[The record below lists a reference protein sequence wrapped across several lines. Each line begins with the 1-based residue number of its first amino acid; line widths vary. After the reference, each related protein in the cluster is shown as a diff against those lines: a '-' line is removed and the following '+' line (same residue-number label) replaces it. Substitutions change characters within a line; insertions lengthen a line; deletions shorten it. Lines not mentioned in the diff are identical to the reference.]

1 MSHSQSVRSQLVPM
15 LATIAAALAMA
26 LFAAS
31 GSARAEEPKGYG
43 ELTRFAETGDEKGHL
58 DEMRTRAIGVDP
70 TDNSVYV
77 ADEPQA
83 PNEKKGTLVREIRIQ
98 KFKASPEGKYA
109 LSASVSFTESSPAF
123 SKGHEVP
130 PIEGIA
136 VDPKAKRV
144 YLLVAD
150 TRKKTLAQDKETS
163 AGGEL
168 FVASTL
174 YAFSTQESGEN
185 LVGVGTEGPNKEI
198 LTGPEALHSQSETAG
213 AAILQPRGIT
223 ADPETG
229 EAIIFGHVDP
239 NTTAFDS
246 LSSDHYAVQHVHAD
260 GTLGSTYVDSTDVL
274 KKELESSFTP
284 SSPVVVEVEGK
295 DRVELLYGGLV
306 EIPTE
311 GPPKRLLLAPETGIE
326 QGITGSPTGGRL
338 SASPDGTVWGAT
350 GSIKNES
357 ATEPFYAGLAAF
369 SGANGAEI
377 GWTGGQAAIEPARTL
392 DKCVIEP
399 YGKGEVPHLVA
410 AGSGGKVFALAPEF
424 LLREEEVEI
433 GEEEFEI
440 VKLPGPFFPAV
451 IEFGPGGGGCPGAS
465 AGAPVAKVGGAEIKG
480 EEPVSPGSTVVFSS
494 HVKQADALKV
504 EWDFGD
510 GSPKQTFSSD
520 QFQSTHGE
528 HKFEKEGTFT
538 ITETIYS
545 DDLAA
550 PAETVY
556 GAGHF
561 TNPRITVTR
570 TLTVSPKRPKP
581 EFSIEPSTVNVG
593 QEAAFS
599 GEAPDA
605 NGAEAQP
612 LEYSWNFGDGAK
624 SAASTSRTAKHAYA
638 AAGTYTVTLTVVD
651 HLGFSGSI
659 THTVT
664 VNAPPSE
671 KPVEKPAEKPVE
683 KPIEGGHTGVLS
695 YQVGL
700 AGSNLAVTRKGTVAI
715 TVRCMGQSSCAG
727 TITLRTLTAVS
738 AKARKQILALGS
750 GSFAT
755 IAGGQSKSVSVHLSS
770 KALKLLAHSHTLR
783 VRVTIVAHGS
793 DGSLHTN
800 LITIT
805 LRAYK
810 GKHH

>member
-1 MSHSQSVRSQLVPM
+1 V
-15 LATIAAALAMA
+15 I
-26 LFAAS
+26 
-31 GSARAEEPKGYG
+31 
-43 ELTRFAETGDEKGHL
+43 
-58 DEMRTRAIGVDP
+58 
-70 TDNSVYV
+70 
-77 ADEPQA
+77 
-83 PNEKKGTLVREIRIQ
+83 
-98 KFKASPEGKYA
+98 
-109 LSASVSFTESSPAF
+109 FTESSPAF

-144 YLLVAD
+144 YLLAVD

-163 AGGEL
+163 VGSEL

-174 YAFSTQESGEN
+174 YAFSTQESGES
-185 LVGVGTEGPNKEI
+185 LVGAGTEGPSKEI

-223 ADPETG
+223 VDPETG

-239 NTTAFDS
+239 SKAALDS
-246 LSSDHYAVQHVHAD
+246 LSSDHYALQRVHAD

-274 KKELESSFTP
+274 KHELESSFTP

-295 DRVELLYGGLV
+295 ERVELLYGGLV
-306 EIPTE
+306 EIPAE
-311 GPPKRLLLAPETGIE
+311 GPPKRLLLAPESGIE

-338 SASPDGTVWGAT
+338 SVSPEGTVWGAT

-357 ATEPFYAGLAAF
+357 APEPFYGGLAAF

-440 VKLPGPFFPAV
+440 IKLPGPFFPAI
-451 IEFGPGGGGCPGAS
+451 IEFGPGGSGCPGAS
-465 AGAPVAKVGGAEIKG
+465 AGAPVARIGGTEVKG
-480 EEPVSPGSTVVFSS
+480 EEPVRPGSTVAFSS
-494 HVKQADALKV
+494 QVKQADALKV

-520 QFQSTHGE
+520 QFQNTRGE
-528 HKFEKEGTFT
+528 HKFEKEGTYT

-550 PAETVY
+550 PGETVY

-561 TNPRITVTR
+561 TNPKITVTR
-570 TLTVSPKRPKP
+570 TMNVRYPRPKP
-581 EFSIEPSTVNVG
+581 EFSIEPSTANVG

-599 GEAPDA
+599 GEASDA
-605 NGAEAQP
+605 NGAEALP
-612 LEYSWNFGDGAK
+612 LQYAWNFGDGAE
-624 SAASTSRTAKHAYA
+624 SAASTSRTAKHAYTT
-638 AAGTYTVTLTVVD
+638 AGVYTVTLTVTD
-651 HLGFSGSI
+651 HLGFHSSV
-659 THTVT
+659 THTIT
-664 VNAPPSE
+664 VNAPSS
-671 KPVEKPAEKPVE
+671 
-683 KPIEGGHTGVLS
+683 GGGGGGGTGGGGTGGGGTGGGGTGGGGTGGVLS
-695 YQVGL
+695 YQVSL
-700 AGSNLAVTRKGTVAI
+700 ASTKLAVSRKGTVAI
-715 TVRCMGQSSCAG
+715 TIKCMGQSSCAG
-727 TITLRTLTAVS
+727 TVTLRTLTAVS
-738 AKARKQILALGS
+738 ARARKQILALGS
-750 GSFAT
+750 ASFAT
-755 IAGGQSKSVSVHLSS
+755 IAGGQSKSVSVRLSS
-770 KALKLLAHSHTLR
+770 KALKLLSRSHTLR
-783 VRVTIVAHGS
+783 VRATVVAHGS
-793 DGSLHTN
+793 DGSLHTT
-800 LITIT
+800 LITVT
-805 LRAYK
+805 LQAYK